1 MGSVGEGGKDPRE
14 GQRVDAATDIRLRG
28 KFLNEVQNIFI
39 TVLKSRRE

>member
-1 MGSVGEGGKDPRE
+1 MGEGGKDPRE
-14 GQRVDAATDIRLRG
+14 GHRVDAATDNRLRG

>member
-14 GQRVDAATDIRLRG
+14 GQCVDAATDSRLRG